1 MTDPI
6 QLEPVT
12 IGTEQMASITKL
24 FADEPT
30 GAEPILAQQLT
41 GEVAVD
47 YPELITYEGLLD
59 GTAPLFDTL
68 PEFKNLDPENR
79 QLSNSQII
87 SLFAV
92 DEQGDPIQEGT
103 FLQGAKREIFPSVF
117 SLAGA
122 TTGAKIGAKLQAPI
136 PPAGPLAIATKVA
149 IPTVTTLI
157 GAFGGYEAGDETT
170 DLLFGPEKPVTPGS
184 RAAYESGKT
193 VAGAVGWLP
202 LPYMISKN
210 VAFGGAQY
218 LDNINKLFAKPGP
231 ITAAELAQPGVA
243 GTLAK
248 GKAPKTARYTASI
261 ERFLSGTGEAARKS
275 PIATGVLETAAA
287 AGTGAL
293 AYTAETA
300 DPGDASTRLAA
311 EVVGGVVPS
320 ILGARLV
327 AKAPETIIK
336 LKGFVGDVK
345 SGEFNL
351 KGRRQNAAVNRII
364 DILEAQ
370 GEDVDAVIQRLASPD
385 FDKILIDPDTK
396 KPITLTAGMKAD
408 SPALLAI
415 ERSLSQTSPGL
426 GKERAAKNEQANNAL
441 RNVIAALVATGN
453 KEAIQEAAQI
463 AEDVFSAGQSIRL
476 TRATDRVLNAFSRV
490 KGQSPEGNIELS
502 QRLVDSAIDV
512 MKAGRAEERRLWNA
526 VENQPINNFVDGEGN
541 AVDQPNFLT
550 AWQSSM
556 PSTDR
561 AAAPLNRK
569 LKDLKGFVDDKM
581 AELAQREGVFE
592 ARRQAVAKG
601 MDLGEDLMGPLLTVT
616 EATEMRTEALN
627 LARQLTA
634 TGDLNAA
641 RVAYRFA
648 DGLLDDLNSVPE
660 GTNAAYDIARAYSRS
675 FNDIFTRAFAGRITE
690 KGKTGAEKIAPELLA
705 NKLMVG
711 GSDPTFLRV
720 QQIND
725 VGNFAIQ
732 QGFEGAADTAATIRG
747 TQEMIIRN
755 ARAAAFD
762 SQTGEINSKALRKW
776 MESNKDLMDTFPA
789 LKADLENA
797 ETANLLLKQRETL
810 SASKEKALRGQVT
823 FRDLLSSTTDSPTTA
838 VAKALGSGN
847 KAPMRSLNNLS
858 QVIKDAPEELQ
869 DSARAGLK
877 SSMLEWA
884 MTKGGATSRSFS
896 PRNMYDNLFSKIPN
910 AISDVSVMDW
920 MVKND
925 LIPERE
931 VTAVKKYLTEMVR
944 LEAMDAA
951 GTIGDL
957 AKDAGP
963 MLDFYLRISGSALG
977 ARAQQL
983 IPGGGGAGSLIAA
996 SAGSKAMRNIF
1007 NKVPESMKLDVM
1019 SDLMENPELLAAMMR
1034 KPRNDREKLRIAQR
1048 VEKLLIGSGFIPA
1061 RRAAPQVLKAEEVED
1076 LVVEED
1082 EEPTSVG
1089 PVSSVAPTAIP
1100 TPPPVPAQPVAQP
1113 TTTLASV
1120 SPPPPPQAPSGPVD
1134 RTRYAAMFPNDPA
1147 SALIRQQGI
1156 GSLMG

>member
-1 MTDPI
+1 MSDPI

-122 TTGAKIGAKLQAPI
+122 ATGAKIGAKLQAPI
-136 PPAGPLAIATKVA
+136 PPAGPLAIAAKVA
-149 IPTVTTLI
+149 IPTVTTVV

-170 DLLFGPEKPVTPGS
+170 DLLFGPEKPVSPGS

-202 LPYMISKN
+202 LPFMISKN

-218 LDNINKLFAKPGP
+218 LDNISKLFAKPGP

-243 GTLAK
+243 STLAK
-248 GKAPKTARYTASI
+248 GKAPKTARYTATI

-287 AGTGAL
+287 GGAGVF
-293 AYTAETA
+293 AYGAETA
-300 DPGDASTRLAA
+300 DPGDAGTRLGA
-311 EVVGGVVPS
+311 EVVGSIVPS
-320 ILGARLV
+320 ILGARLI
-327 AKAPETIIK
+327 AKGPETVAK

-345 SGEFNL
+345 SGKFNI

-364 DILEAQ
+364 DILESQ
-370 GEDVDAVIQRLASPD
+370 GEDVDAVIEKLASAD
-385 FDKILIDPDTK
+385 FDKVLINPETG

-415 ERSLSQTSPGL
+415 ERSLAQTSPGL
-426 GKERAAKNEQANNAL
+426 GKERAAKNQQANNAL
-441 RNVIAALVATGN
+441 RNVIAALVATGDKN
-453 KEAIQEAAQI
+453 AIQEAAQI
-463 AEDVFSAGQSIRL
+463 AEDVFSAGQTLRL
-476 TRATDRVLNAFSRV
+476 TRATDRVLEAFSRV
-490 KGQSPEGNIELS
+490 KGQNPEGNIELS
-502 QRLVDSAIDV
+502 TRLFDV
-512 MKAGRAEERRLWNA
+512 AKEQLQLARNQERRLWNA
-526 VENQPINNFVDGEGN
+526 VDDQSINDFVDGAGN
-541 AVDQPNFLT
+541 AVEQPNFLT
-550 AWQSSM
+550 AWQNSM
-556 PSTDR
+556 PGVKNAD
-561 AAAPLNRK
+561 APIKRK
-569 LKDLKGFVDDKM
+569 LRDLNNFIEDKVSQI
-581 AELAQREGVFE
+581 AEREKIFQ
-592 ARRQAVAKG
+592 ARRETGRTEVAPE
-601 MDLGEDLMGPLLTVT
+601 DDLMQPLITVK
-616 EATEMRTEALN
+616 EATAMRAEALN

-641 RVAYRFA
+641 RVASRFA
-648 DGLLDDLNSVPE
+648 DGLLDDLNSIPE
-660 GTNAAYDIARAYSRS
+660 GANAAYDIARAYSRS
-675 FNDIFTRAFAGRITE
+675 LNDTFTRAFAGRAIE
-690 KGKTGAEKIAPELLA
+690 KSKTGAEKIAPELLA
-705 NKLMVG
+705 QRLMVG
-711 GSDPTFLRV
+711 GSDPTYLRV

-725 VGNFAIQ
+725 VGTFAIE

-747 TQEMIIRN
+747 TTEMIVRN

-762 SQTGEINSKALRKW
+762 SQTGTVNQKALRKW
-776 MESNKDLMDTFPA
+776 MDSNKDLMDTFPA
-789 LKADLENA
+789 LKSDLENA
-797 ETANLLLKQRETL
+797 DTANLLLTKRETVN
-810 SASKEKALRGQVT
+810 ASKEKALKGQVT
-823 FRDLLSSTTDSPTTA
+823 FRDLLSSTTESPTTA

-847 KAPMRSLNNLS
+847 KAPMRSLNNLN

-877 SSMLEWA
+877 SSVLEWA

-910 AISDVSVMDW
+910 AQSNISVMDW
-920 MVKND
+920 MVSSN

-951 GTIGDL
+951 GTIGDI

-977 ARAQQL
+977 ARAQQF
-983 IPGGGGAGSLIAA
+983 IPGGGGAGSLVAA

-1048 VEKLLIGSGFIPA
+1048 VEKILIGSGFIPA
-1061 RRAAPQVLKAEEVED
+1061 RRAAPQVLKADEVED
-1076 LVVEED
+1076 IVVEEEATVD
-1082 EEPTSVG
+1082 
-1089 PVSSVAPTAIP
+1089 PVSSVAPTAMP
-1100 TPPPVPAQPVAQP
+1100 APPPVPAQRVTPP
-1113 TTTLASV
+1113 TATLASAA
-1120 SPPPPPQAPSGPVD
+1120 PPPPPPAASGQVD
-1134 RTRYAAMFPNDPA
+1134 RRRFAAMFPEDR
-1147 SALIRQQGI
+1147 ALIEGI